1 MECLTKTNEPT
12 RGEEMD
18 FHETAKP
25 GTLHLYLP
33 RLFLPNDRLTR
44 HGYPDGLLYSRACR

>member
-1 MECLTKTNEPT
+1 MECLTKTNEPA

-25 GTLHLYLP
+25 DTLRLFLP